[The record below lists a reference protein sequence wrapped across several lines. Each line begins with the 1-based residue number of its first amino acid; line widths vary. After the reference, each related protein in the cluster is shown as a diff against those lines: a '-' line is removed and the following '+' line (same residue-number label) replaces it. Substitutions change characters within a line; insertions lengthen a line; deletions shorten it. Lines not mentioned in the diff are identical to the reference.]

1 VDRRKGESG
10 SVTDNSQIRILI
22 VDDHKVVR
30 KGLRTFIAVHD
41 DLELVGEAGNGEE
54 AIEQC
59 AALQP
64 DVVLMDLKMP
74 VMDGPTAI
82 RHIRERFPEIKI
94 VALTSFDD
102 DTMAQRAL
110 KAGAIGY
117 LFKDVEEDELMAAI
131 RFAHLGQS
139 IVAPEAMR
147 ALLASSLTDDDYS
160 VGLTVR
166 EQETLDLVARGMTNP
181 EIADKLMISVSTVNF
196 HVHNV
201 LDKLGAKTRTEAVVI
216 AAREGLIDV

>member
-1 VDRRKGESG
+1 M
-10 SVTDNSQIRILI
+10 TDGTRVRILV

-41 DLELVGEAGNGEE
+41 DLLLVGEAGNGDE

-59 AALQP
+59 AALLP

-82 RHIRERFPEIKI
+82 GHIRARFPDVAII
-94 VALTSFDD
+94 ALTSFDD
-102 DTMAQRAL
+102 DTLAQQAL
-110 KAGAIGY
+110 EAGAIGY
-117 LFKDVEEDELMAAI
+117 LFKDVEEDELMSAI
-131 RFAHLGQS
+131 RLASQGRGV
-139 IVAPEAMR
+139 VAPSAMQ
-147 ALLASSLTDDDYS
+147 A
-160 VGLTVR
+160 
-166 EQETLDLVARGMTNP
+166 LVARRHDEDDYEVALTTREADTLALVAQGLTNP
-181 EIADKLMISVSTVNF
+181 QIAERLSISVSTVNF

-201 LDKLGAKTRTEAVVI
+201 LDKLGAKTRTEAVVL

>member
-1 VDRRKGESG
+1 M
-10 SVTDNSQIRILI
+10 TDSNRIRILV

-41 DLELVGEAGNGEE
+41 DLLLVGEAGNGDE
-54 AIEQC
+54 AVEQC
-59 AALQP
+59 AALLP

-82 RHIRERFPEIKI
+82 GHIRARFPDVAII
-94 VALTSFDD
+94 ALTSFDD
-102 DTMAQRAL
+102 DTLAQQAL
-110 KAGAIGY
+110 EAGAIGY
-117 LFKDVEEDELMAAI
+117 LFKDVEEDELMSAI
-131 RFAHLGQS
+131 RLASQGRGV
-139 IVAPEAMR
+139 VAPEAMQ
-147 ALLASSLTDDDYS
+147 ALVARTRDEDDYA
-160 VGLTVR
+160 VDLTTR
-166 EQETLDLVARGMTNP
+166 EQETLVLVARGLTNP
-181 EIADKLMISVSTVNF
+181 QIAARLSISVSTVNF